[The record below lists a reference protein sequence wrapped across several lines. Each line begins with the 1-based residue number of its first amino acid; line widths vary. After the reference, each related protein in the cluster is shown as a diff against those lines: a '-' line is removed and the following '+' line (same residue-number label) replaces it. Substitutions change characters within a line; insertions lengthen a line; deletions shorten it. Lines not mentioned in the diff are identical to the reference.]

1 MFLRRKNKKIG
12 FVLILTTSAFAVD
25 EVKSWFE
32 GIEFKGFAYARY
44 SDVSGAQG
52 YGDRYQ
58 YRAKIDARSEEMNG
72 YSLTAGL
79 FLNQG
84 SSTPRLDSKTHG
96 DIQGSQAIAAHN
108 QFPDR
113 FAIAQLYASKN
124 ITTDS
129 MKFSADVG
137 RMNLIT
143 SFTERATDVGLGAR
157 GNMKFS
163 SVEFGIAF
171 YDSWAT
177 NNFAYALNARTTDRP
192 IGTSAPASASWG
204 MGNNLTI
211 VNLKTPKNNK
221 IADVMSLDIS
231 VGNAIG
237 LFDVLAFGEVKLDWD
252 KVYILVQGAGAK
264 LDSTSYWQIGSTA
277 QRSSTSISQWEN
289 TGTFPTYGGFNNNT
303 DFAKNR
309 GIYNVQIG
317 AKLGG
322 FSAKLGYLGS
332 FGDGYGVL
340 LASKAGLNIAG
351 KIWNNNLNFS
361 SEGFSVLGSGGREG
375 TSIMVGYAAA
385 ELKVTEPLK
394 IGFDLSYV
402 AGDNNYA
409 YLDVAKIPDLATNAK
424 GIKFFELA
432 PSLSYAFNN
441 KLKAN
446 FFYAQYLGDV
456 TYGKTRAEIRFD
468 F

>member
-1 MFLRRKNKKIG
+1 MKKIG
-12 FVLILTTSAFAVD
+12 FVLYLTTSAFAVD

-32 GIEFKGFAYARY
+32 GIQFKGFAFARY
-44 SDVSGAQG
+44 SGVNGANG
-52 YGDRYQ
+52 YGDRYH
-58 YRAKIDARSEEMNG
+58 YRFKIDAKSEEING

-79 FLNQG
+79 YLNQG
-84 SSTPRLDSKTHG
+84 SSTPQSPEHNTHG
-96 DIQGSQAIAAHN
+96 DVQGSQAIAAHN

-113 FAIAQLYASKN
+113 FAVAQLYASKN

-143 SFTERATDVGLGAR
+143 SFTEKATDVGLGAR
-157 GNMKFS
+157 GSFKFS

-177 NNFAYALNARTTDRP
+177 NNFAYAFNAMKNKP
-192 IGTSAPASASWG
+192 LVGSAPASASWG

-221 IADVMSLDIS
+221 IADLLS
-231 VGNAIG
+231 VDVSIGNAIG
-237 LFDVLAFGEVKLDWD
+237 LFDVLAFGELRFDWD
-252 KVYILVQGAGAK
+252 KVYLLVQGAGAK
-264 LDSTSYWQIGSTA
+264 MNNTPYWQIGQTGSTNA
-277 QRSSTSISQWEN
+277 PISISTWEN
-289 TGTFPTYGGFNNNT
+289 THTFPTYSGFDNSN
-303 DFAKNR
+303 FAKNR
-309 GIYNVQIG
+309 GIYNIQLG
-317 AKLGG
+317 AKFGG

-351 KIWNNNLNFS
+351 KTWNNNLNSS
-361 SEGFSVLGSGGREG
+361 SEGFSVLGSGRREG

-409 YLDVAKIPDLATNAK
+409 YLGVARAPDLTTNAK

-432 PSLSYAFNN
+432 PSLSYAFNK

-446 FFYAQYLGDV
+446 LFYAQYLGDV

>member
-1 MFLRRKNKKIG
+1 MKKQLGCI
-12 FVLILTTSAFAVD
+12 LILATSVFAAD
-25 EVKSWFE
+25 EVKSWLE
-32 GIEFKGFAYARY
+32 GLEFKGFAFARY
-44 SDVSGAQG
+44 SGANGVNG
-52 YGDRYQ
+52 YGDRWH
-58 YRAKIDARSEEMNG
+58 YRFKIDAKSEEING
-72 YSLTAGL
+72 YSLTTGL
-79 FLNQG
+79 YLNQG
-84 SSTPRLDSKTHG
+84 SSTPKSSSITNG

-113 FAIAQLYASKN
+113 FAVAQLYASKN
-124 ITTDS
+124 IITDS
-129 MKFSADVG
+129 VKFSADVG

-143 SFTERATDVGLGAR
+143 LFTEKDTDVGLGAR
-157 GNMKFS
+157 GSLKFS

-177 NNFAYALNARTTDRP
+177 NNFAYAFNAMNNKP
-192 IGTSAPASASWG
+192 LAGSAPANTSWG
-204 MGNNLTI
+204 MGNNLTL
-211 VNLKTPKNNK
+211 VHLKTPKNNK
-221 IADVMSLDIS
+221 IADLFSVDVS

-237 LFDVLAFGEVKLDWD
+237 LFDVLAFGELRLDLG
-252 KVYILVQGAGAK
+252 KSVYILAQGAGAK
-264 LDSTSYWQIGSTA
+264 LNSTPYWQISATGNAT
-277 QRSSTSISQWEN
+277 SSTINAWEN
-289 TGTFPTYGGFNNNT
+289 TNTFPVYGGFDNNN
-303 DFAKNR
+303 FAKNR
-309 GIYNVQIG
+309 GIYNIQLG
-317 AKLGG
+317 AKFGG

-351 KIWNNNLNFS
+351 KTWNNNLNSS
-361 SEGFSVLGSGGREG
+361 SEGFSILGSGRREG
-375 TSIMVGYAAA
+375 TSIMVGYVAA
-385 ELKVTEPLK
+385 ELKITEPLK